1 MVKELKSRILL
12 RKIAE
17 IFIIALNQT
26 AEFRTTKSLL
36 MQDWVFRLGKQL
48 YTTIILRIFAHKPHL
63 RADLKSSTGLQANIS

>member
-1 MVKELKSRILL
+1 MFIAYFS
-12 RKIAE
+12 KISESLSNGLA
-17 IFIIALNQT
+17 AKT
-26 AEFRTTKSLL
+26 AQNVEVCSTKILL